1 MVHRLQP
8 FPSVII
14 CIYMFLS
21 MCRLAPASDVTLAW
35 DPSPSGSV
43 AGYKLYM
50 GNTSGVYQTSVF
62 VGNHTWYQWTGL
74 SADPHYFVVTALDAY
89 GNESSFSNEVSI
101 NTTPSKASPG
111 VFLLPRFQAGQHSF
125 LPDEENW
132 TGIALTNTGLGSA
145 DLTFTALDSEGNA
158 LAGPQIVNPA
168 TLRIYGGN
176 QLARLDT
183 EIFGNGILQSDPNS
197 WIRVESSGPG
207 ISGFYLMFNN
217 DVTLMDGSYFSS
229 LPLADFVLT
238 DIEDSGSTRISVA
251 NDNSVNATVDFELV
265 TAGGSV
271 LKSVSRN
278 IKARGSMAADLFGD
292 LFIEATPDPT
302 NYVRA
307 YSNPA
312 VHAFEL
318 MLQETDSIAIL
329 AGQQAGAGSPVLFS
343 PQYVADETY
352 RTSLSIINLDPRAG
366 SVRLRLRG
374 DDGSQIGTVRTAAL
388 EPNGKLYIEDQGF
401 FQASQSSGGYV
412 EIASDGIKLTGSVLF
427 GDIRRRAF
435 LSALPLVSSL
445 QTSAVFSHV
454 ASNDLYFTGIAIVN
468 PNATEASV
476 ELQVY
481 SDEGNRIDSTR
492 IRIPAGQR
500 RCRLLTE
507 FLPAMAGISQ
517 LKGYIRLNSDIPV
530 ASFCMFGTHSLSM
543 LSAIPGQAPP

>member
-1 MVHRLQP
+1 MVHRFQP
-8 FPSVII
+8 FPSAII
-14 CIYMFLS
+14 CIFMLLN
-21 MCRLAPASDVTLAW
+21 MCSVAPASDVTLAW

-43 AGYKLYM
+43 AGYRLYM
-50 GNTSGVYQTSVF
+50 GNTSGVYQTSIL
-62 VGNHTWYQWTGL
+62 VGSQTWYKLTGL
-74 SADPHYFVVTALDAY
+74 SSDPYYFVVTAIDAY

-101 NTTPSKASPG
+101 NATPAKTSPS
-111 VFLLPRFQAGQHSF
+111 VFLLPRFQAGPHSF
-125 LPDEENW
+125 LPDEETR
-132 TGIALTNTGLGSA
+132 TGIAITNTGLGSA
-145 DLTFTALDSEGNA
+145 DLTFTALDSGGNA
-158 LAGPQIVNPA
+158 LAGPDIVNPA
-168 TLRIYGGN
+168 TLQIYGGH

-183 EIFGNGILQSDPNS
+183 EIFGTGILQSDPNS
-197 WIRVESSGPG
+197 WIRVESSNPG
-207 ISGFYLMFNN
+207 ISGFYLMLND

-229 LPLADFVLT
+229 APLADFVLT

-251 NDNSVNATVDFELV
+251 NDNSVAARVDFELV

-271 LKSVSRN
+271 LKSVVRDVN
-278 IKARGSMAADLFGD
+278 AHGSMAADLFGD
-292 LFIEATPDPT
+292 LFTGAAPDPT

-312 VHAFEL
+312 VHASEL
-318 MLQETDSIAIL
+318 MLQETDSIAVL

-352 RTSLSIINLDPRAG
+352 RTSLSIINLDSRAG
-366 SVRLRLRG
+366 SIRLRLRG
-374 DDGSQIGTVRTAAL
+374 DDGSQIGTVQTAAL
-388 EPNGKLYIEDQGF
+388 APNGKLYIEDQGF
-401 FQASQSSGGYV
+401 FQAAQSSGGYV

-427 GDIRRRAF
+427 GDIHRRAF

-507 FLPAMAGISQ
+507 FLPAMAGISR

-530 ASFCMFGTHSLSM
+530 ASFCLFGTHDLSM